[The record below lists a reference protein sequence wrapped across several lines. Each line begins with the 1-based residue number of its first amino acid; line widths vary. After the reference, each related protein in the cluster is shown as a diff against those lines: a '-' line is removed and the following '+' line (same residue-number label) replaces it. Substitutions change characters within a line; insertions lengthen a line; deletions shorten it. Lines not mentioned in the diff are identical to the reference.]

1 MVIIKELEE
10 IEFITNNEELEEY
23 MMNNEELD
31 EIDFITNNEEMEEYL
46 MNNEELEEMEF
57 SMNNEEMEEM
67 DLNPC
72 FSETIT
78 HVGESDVPTRNKKN
92 LTNEQRLDIFHFLLK
107 ESKKGRPQK
116 RSVPMAAQLFST
128 SESTVKRIWKR
139 GKDCEAK
146 KLPFDVSS
154 RKPTRVRPKPKKVD
168 FSKIMEIPLRRR
180 TTIRSI
186 AEALNM
192 PKSTV
197 HRYVKKGAIKKHT
210 NAIKPAFTVDTK
222 KARLEFCFGML
233 ELIPYK
239 DNMMTNPMYDVIHI
253 DEKWFFMTKATE
265 NYYLHPEETEP
276 YRTCQSKRFIKKVM
290 FLAAVARPRFDE
302 FGNEVFNRKID
313 ITRARLINKLLPS
326 IREKWPNYNGETIY
340 IQQDNAKPHVKVDDE
355 EFLKEAEKEGFDI
368 RLRFQP
374 SQSPDMNVLDLGFFR
389 SIQSLQHK
397 EAPTTVGE
405 LLSAVDKAFNELSAQ
420 TLNDVFLS
428 LQLCMVEVL
437 KLRGGNN
444 YKLQHIGKKKLARI
458 GELPT
463 QIEVDKNLVKDAT
476 NYLSC
481 LRHFCKD
488 ESIAGEIHGNN
499 IIM

>member
-1 MVIIKELEE
+1 
-10 IEFITNNEELEEY
+10 
-23 MMNNEELD
+23 
-31 EIDFITNNEEMEEYL
+31 MEEYL

-72 FSETIT
+72 FLETIT

-186 AEALNM
+186 AKALNM
-192 PKSTV
+192 PKSIV

-222 KARLEFCFGML
+222 KARLEFCLGML

-239 DNMMTNPMYDVIHI
+239 DNMMTKPMYDVIHI

-290 FLAAVARPRFDE
+290 FLAAVARSRFDE
-302 FGNEVFNRKID
+302 FGNEVFNGKIGIFPFVTKEAAKRTSKNRPAGTLEDKPIESVNKD
-313 ITRARLINKLLPS
+313 ITRACLINKLLPA

-355 EFLKEAEKEGFDI
+355 EFLKEAAKEGFDI